1 MIAKT
6 EKGSAMERLAIIL
19 ICFGYLT
26 FGSVYAVI
34 SGQRAFDYDNEA
46 VLFVLG
52 LEVAFGAAAL
62 LLLRQRGWS
71 RRDIGF
77 EVSRGST
84 AGALGLLF
92 GTNIVCGVAY
102 LILSASTDL
111 MRGWETAPV
120 RFTAAPALML
130 LFLIVNSLF
139 EEIFVVGYLIEA
151 SPAGEAFFAVSV
163 SALVRLLSHTYQGPL
178 AIATILPLGLI
189 FAAVYLRWRNLWPLV
204 LAHTVMNV
212 AGWAAG

>member
-77 EVSRGST
+77 EVSRGRT

-120 RFTAAPALML
+120 RFTA
-130 LFLIVNSLF
+130 
-139 EEIFVVGYLIEA
+139 
-151 SPAGEAFFAVSV
+151 SPAG
-163 SALVRLLSHTYQGPL
+163 L
-178 AIATILPLGLI
+178 ASM
-189 FAAVYLRWRNLWPLV
+189 R
-204 LAHTVMNV
+204 
-212 AGWAAG
+212 